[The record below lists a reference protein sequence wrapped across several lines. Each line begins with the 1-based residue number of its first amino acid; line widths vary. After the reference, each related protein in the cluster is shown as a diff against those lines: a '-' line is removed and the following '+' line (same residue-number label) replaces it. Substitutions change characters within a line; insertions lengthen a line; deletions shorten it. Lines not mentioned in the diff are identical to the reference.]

1 MKNIYENKE
10 IINKYMGACD
20 SSNEREEKFLPGEQ
34 YFKKTQDI
42 NINIAH
48 NSNQNRDKI
57 DLFFSLIDV
66 VKPNLMH
73 SFSITIINNVN
84 LNIETYL
91 GDLEDRSGK
100 NIQYGNSFSVD
111 YYFQRVQILII
122 EPKINGKNTGYP
134 KKITLSQLITSPTNK
149 NNILFEG
156 IGTLIVNFKQVKIRK
171 TPSENLMSSFQFTF
185 NFANKEVMN
194 NIIYGFFFV
203 IYNTSFNQEKRAL
216 YKSQEFSVKNN
227 FVTSNIINLYSDSL
241 SPDNNKNSMI
251 YLGIFCPSLINGK
264 PIGYAQF
271 SLSQL
276 EYNLKMDQLTNI
288 NIESIKYGRIG
299 VVQINYDETVKLTF
313 VDYLSRGMQINL
325 DIAIDY
331 TASNNEN
338 PIPLHNIDGM
348 NKNDYEKAIESCGSI
363 LAFYDYDKL
372 FPVYGFGGIPLGQ
385 SYSHNMVNHCFNIN
399 FKQDPNIQGID
410 NILKV
415 YRESVGKVTLAAP
428 TFFTPVLN
436 KVINEIKYDLK
447 NRQEENHYYVLLI
460 LTDGCI
466 NDMQQTCDKI
476 VEASYLP
483 LSIIIVGIGTAD
495 FSLMDILDGDK
506 LPLKNSKG
514 QLRKRDIVQFV
525 KFEDFKKI
533 NAIDYGTDLTEEVLK
548 EIPTQVEEYYEKCG
562 KFYGNN

>member
-1 MKNIYENKE
+1 MGVCETNNEKE
-10 IINKYMGACD
+10 
-20 SSNEREEKFLPGEQ
+20 ERFVPGEQ
-34 YFKKTQDI
+34 YFNKTRDV
-42 NINIAH
+42 NINIVQ
-48 NSNQNRDKI
+48 NGYQSRDQINQNRDKL
-57 DLFFSLIDV
+57 DLFFSLIEV
-66 VKPNLMH
+66 VQPDLLY

-84 LNIETYL
+84 LNINTYL

-100 NIQYGNSFSVD
+100 NIQFGNSFSVD
-111 YYFQRVQILII
+111 YYFQREQQLII
-122 EPKINGKNTGYP
+122 EPKINGKNTGLS
-134 KKITLSQLITSPTNK
+134 KKITLSQLITSPSNK
-149 NNILFEG
+149 INIMFEG
-156 IGTLIVNFKQVKIRK
+156 IGTLIVYFKQVKLRK
-171 TPSENLMSSFQFTF
+171 TPSENLISSFQFTF
-185 NFANKEVMN
+185 NFTNKTIIN
-194 NIIYGFFFV
+194 NMISGLFFV
-203 IYNTSFNQEKRAL
+203 IYNTSFNQEKHAL
-216 YKSQEFSVKNN
+216 YKSQEFCVQNN
-227 FVTSNIINLYSDSL
+227 FVTSNFINLYSDSL
-241 SPDNNKNSMI
+241 SPDNNKNSII
-251 YLGIFCPSLINGK
+251 YLDIFCPSLLQGR
-264 PIGYAQF
+264 PIGYTQF
-271 SLSQL
+271 TLSQL

-288 NIESIKYGRIG
+288 DIESIKYGKLG

-313 VDYLSRGMQINL
+313 IDYLSRGMQINL

-372 FPVYGFGGIPLGQ
+372 YPVYGFGGIPLGQ
-385 SYSHNMVNHCFNIN
+385 SYSPNMVSHCFNIN
-399 FKQDPNIQGID
+399 FQKDPNIQGID
-410 NILKV
+410 NVLRV
-415 YRESVGKVTLAAP
+415 YRNSLGKVTLAAP

-436 KVINEIKYDLK
+436 KVIKEIKYDLK

-506 LPLKNSKG
+506 FPLKNSKG
-514 QLRKRDIVQFV
+514 ELRKRDIVQFV
-525 KFEDFKKI
+525 RFEDFKKH

-562 KFYGNN
+562 KFYGND

>member
-1 MKNIYENKE
+1 
-10 IINKYMGACD
+10 MGSCE
-20 SSNEREEKFLPGEQ
+20 SVNEREEKFVPGEQ
-34 YFKKTQDI
+34 YFNKTQDI
-42 NINIAH
+42 NINIVQ
-48 NSNQNRDKI
+48 NSNQSRDKI
-57 DLFFSLIDV
+57 DLFFSLKDV
-66 VKPNLMH
+66 VHPNLLH
-73 SFSITIINNVN
+73 SFSITIINNVK

-100 NIQYGNSFSVD
+100 NIEYGKSFSVD
-111 YYFQRVQILII
+111 YYFQREQALII
-122 EPKINGKNTGYP
+122 EPKINGKNNGYP
-134 KKITLSQLITSPTNK
+134 KKIPLSQLITSPSNRI
-149 NNILFEG
+149 NIMFEG
-156 IGTLIVNFKQVKIRK
+156 IGLLTVNFKQVKIRK

-185 NFANKEVMN
+185 NFTNKTLMSH
-194 NIIYGFFFV
+194 IISGLFFV
-203 IYNTSFNQEKRAL
+203 IYNTSYNQEKHAL
-216 YKSQEFSVKNN
+216 YKSQEFYANNN
-227 FVTSNIINLYSDSL
+227 FVSSNIINLYLDSL
-241 SPDNNKNSMI
+241 SPDNNKNSLI
-251 YLGIFCPSLINGK
+251 YLGIFCPSLLYGK

-271 SLSQL
+271 TLNQL

-288 NIESIKYGRIG
+288 DIDSIKYGRLG

-338 PIPLHNIDGM
+338 PIPLHNIDGI

-372 FPVYGFGGIPLGQ
+372 YPVYGFGGIPLGQ
-385 SYSHNMVNHCFNIN
+385 SYSPNMVSHCFNIN
-399 FKQDPNIQGID
+399 FQKDPNIKGID
-410 NILKV
+410 NILRV

-436 KVINEIKYDLK
+436 KVINEIKYDLQ

-506 LPLKNSKG
+506 YPLKNSKG
-514 QLRKRDIVQFV
+514 ELRKRDIVQFV
-525 KFEDFKKI
+525 RFEDFKKH

>member
-1 MKNIYENKE
+1 
-10 IINKYMGACD
+10 MGSCESMND
-20 SSNEREEKFLPGEQ
+20 KKEREERYLPGEQ
-34 YFKKTQDI
+34 YFNKTQDI
-42 NINIAH
+42 NMNIIQ
-48 NSNQNRDKI
+48 NFNQSRDKI

-66 VKPNLMH
+66 VQPNLIH
-73 SFSITIINNVN
+73 SFSITIINNVK
-84 LNIETYL
+84 LNIKTYL
-91 GDLEDRSGK
+91 GDLEDKLGK
-100 NIQYGNSFSVD
+100 NIQYGKSFSVD
-111 YYFQRVQILII
+111 YYFQREQALII
-122 EPKINGKNTGYP
+122 EPKINGKNAGYE
-134 KKITLSQLITSPTNK
+134 KMIALSQLITSPSNRIK
-149 NNILFEG
+149 ILFEG
-156 IGTLIVNFKQVKIRK
+156 IGTLIVNFKQVQKRK

-185 NFANKEVMN
+185 NFTNKTFIN
-194 NIIYGFFFV
+194 NIISGLFFV
-203 IYNTSFNQEKRAL
+203 IYSTSFNQEKLAL
-216 YKSQEFSVKNN
+216 YKSQEFYVKNN
-227 FVTSNIINLYSDSL
+227 FVSSNIINLYVDSL

-251 YLGIFCPSLINGK
+251 YLGIFCPSLLQSK

-271 SLSQL
+271 NLNQL

-288 NIESIKYGRIG
+288 DIESIKYGKLG

-313 VDYLSRGMQINL
+313 IDYLSRGMQINL

-372 FPVYGFGGIPLGQ
+372 FPVYGFGGIPMYQ
-385 SYSHNMVNHCFNIN
+385 SYSPNMVSHCFNIN
-399 FKQDPNIQGID
+399 FQQDPNIQGID
-410 NILKV
+410 NILRV
-415 YRESVGKVTLAAP
+415 YRDSISKVTLAAP

-436 KVINEIKYDLK
+436 QVIKEIKYDLE

-506 LPLKNSKG
+506 YPLKNSKG
-514 QLRKRDIVQFV
+514 ELRKRDIVQFV
-525 KFEDFKKI
+525 KFEDFKK
-533 NAIDYGTDLTEEVLK
+533 NDAIDYGTDLTEEVLK

-562 KFYGNN
+562 KFYGNIS

>member
-1 MKNIYENKE
+1 
-10 IINKYMGACD
+10 MGACD

-216 YKSQEFSVKNN
+216 YKSQ
-227 FVTSNIINLYSDSL
+227 
-241 SPDNNKNSMI
+241 
-251 YLGIFCPSLINGK
+251 
-264 PIGYAQF
+264 
-271 SLSQL
+271 
-276 EYNLKMDQLTNI
+276 
-288 NIESIKYGRIG
+288 
-299 VVQINYDETVKLTF
+299 
-313 VDYLSRGMQINL
+313 
-325 DIAIDY
+325 
-331 TASNNEN
+331 
-338 PIPLHNIDGM
+338 
-348 NKNDYEKAIESCGSI
+348 
-363 LAFYDYDKL
+363 
-372 FPVYGFGGIPLGQ
+372 
-385 SYSHNMVNHCFNIN
+385 
-399 FKQDPNIQGID
+399 
-410 NILKV
+410 
-415 YRESVGKVTLAAP
+415 
-428 TFFTPVLN
+428 
-436 KVINEIKYDLK
+436 
-447 NRQEENHYYVLLI
+447 
-460 LTDGCI
+460 
-466 NDMQQTCDKI
+466 
-476 VEASYLP
+476 
-483 LSIIIVGIGTAD
+483 
-495 FSLMDILDGDK
+495 
-506 LPLKNSKG
+506 
-514 QLRKRDIVQFV
+514 
-525 KFEDFKKI
+525 
-533 NAIDYGTDLTEEVLK
+533 
-548 EIPTQVEEYYEKCG
+548 
-562 KFYGNN
+562 

>member
-1 MKNIYENKE
+1 
-10 IINKYMGACD
+10 MGSCE
-20 SSNEREEKFLPGEQ
+20 SVNEREEKFVPGEQ
-34 YFKKTQDI
+34 YFNKTQDI
-42 NINIAH
+42 NINIVQ
-48 NSNQNRDKI
+48 NSNQSRDKI
-57 DLFFSLIDV
+57 DLFFSLKDV
-66 VKPNLMH
+66 VQPNLLH
-73 SFSITIINNVN
+73 SFSITIINNVK
-84 LNIETYL
+84 LNIKTYL
-91 GDLEDRSGK
+91 GELEDRSGK
-100 NIQYGNSFSVD
+100 NIEYGKSFSVD
-111 YYFQRVQILII
+111 YYFQRKQALII
-122 EPKINGKNTGYP
+122 EPKINGKSTGYP
-134 KKITLSQLITSPTNK
+134 KKIPLSQLITSPSNRI
-149 NNILFEG
+149 NIMFEG
-156 IGTLIVNFKQVKIRK
+156 IGLLTVNFKQVKIRK

-185 NFANKEVMN
+185 NFTNKAFMSH
-194 NIIYGFFFV
+194 IISGLFFV
-203 IYNTSFNQEKRAL
+203 IYNTSFNQEKHAL
-216 YKSQEFSVKNN
+216 YKSEEFYVNNN
-227 FVTSNIINLYSDSL
+227 FVASNIINLYSDSL
-241 SPDNNKNSMI
+241 SPDNNKNSLI
-251 YLGIFCPSLINGK
+251 YLGIFCPSLLHGK

-271 SLSQL
+271 TLNQL

-288 NIESIKYGRIG
+288 DIESIKYGRLG
-299 VVQINYDETVKLTF
+299 VVQINYDETIKLTF

-331 TASNNEN
+331 TASNNDN
-338 PIPLHNIDGM
+338 PIPLHNIDGV

-372 FPVYGFGGIPLGQ
+372 YPVYGFGGIPFGQ
-385 SYSHNMVNHCFNIN
+385 SFSQNMVSHCFNIN
-399 FKQDPNIQGID
+399 FQKDPNIQGID
-410 NILKV
+410 NILRV
-415 YRESVGKVTLAAP
+415 YRNSVGKVTLAAP

-436 KVINEIKYDLK
+436 KVINEIKYDLQ

-506 LPLKNSKG
+506 YPLKNSKG
-514 QLRKRDIVQFV
+514 ELRKRDIVQFV
-525 KFEDFKKI
+525 KFEDFKKN